1 MDTNEVIS
9 LLTEMAVFVA
19 VVEQE
24 SFSKAGEK
32 LNLAPSSISR
42 SIAKLEAAF
51 GTKLLERTTRKVK
64 LNPKGAEVFELCQSM
79 LASAKLAANAAQS
92 IAGEVSGVLRIA
104 APKALANQ
112 VISPIALDFAE
123 AYPKVTVKLMAVDH
137 FIDPISDDVDV
148 IIHFTHRP
156 IEGLVAKHLSTTE
169 LILCASPAYVAKNG
183 IPKTP
188 DDLKQHDCITLG
200 EVAGDDIWRF
210 QKGVEKAKVQVREAF
225 SVNHTQIRRD
235 AALRG
240 LGIAS
245 FPDFAIQDTL
255 DKGEL
260 IPVLTDWQVLER
272 YQGEIV
278 AQYAQSKFVP
288 IQIRTFIRFLETRF
302 SNNK

>member
-1 MDTNEVIS
+1 MDTNKVIS

-64 LNPKGAEVFELCQSM
+64 LNPKGAQVFEQCQSM

-92 IAGEVSGVLRIA
+92 LAGEVSGVLRVA
-104 APKALANQ
+104 APKAFAKQ
-112 VISPIALDFAE
+112 VISPIVLDFAE

-137 FIDPISDDVDV
+137 FIDPISEEVDV
-148 IIHFTHRP
+148 IIHFTHHP
-156 IEGLVAKHLSTTE
+156 IEGLVAKHLSTTK
-169 LILCASPAYVAKNG
+169 LIVCASPDYLAKNG

-188 DDLKQHDCITLG
+188 DDLKLHDCITLG

-210 QKGVEKAKVQVREAF
+210 QKAGEKVKVQVPESF
-225 SVNHTQIRRD
+225 SVNHTQVRRD
-235 AALRG
+235 VALRG
-240 LGIAS
+240 LGIAT
-245 FPDFAIQDTL
+245 FPDFAIQETIE
-255 DKGEL
+255 KGAL

-272 YQGEIV
+272 YQGDIV

-288 IQIRTFIRFLETRF
+288 VQIRTFIEFLHARF
-302 SNNK
+302 